1 MSGKLYWMEQHQSS
15 WRLDII
21 IMVLYQITLIYSA
34 QLIFVIFLDYMPP
47 TYCTEDDFCHKI
59 QKNCL
64 TDYDVHAQNLCPVNM
79 TENRRDCLMEHKKLY
94 FYSAQFEYQQACS
107 QFGGQ
112 FTISTITFIG
122 TLLGN
127 IVLGYLA
134 DKYGRRTIY
143 FLSILFGIPVLVLS
157 AAIKSVYWFYFFR
170 LLVGIAISGTLTVGY
185 TYAIE
190 MISPNRRLRIF
201 AFSNWPNARM
211 IQVGLAYLTQ
221 EWTRTTYTTA
231 SIVCLTLPV
240 LWYLPESPIWLEQ
253 KDKHEEASRA
263 RKRIERISGVSADH
277 HNNYEMVTFEKVT
290 PKRIY
295 KNPKLRTS
303 FLMILFMYFYVG
315 MAVYITDLNGADMTK
330 NLYWGQFLS
339 GLVLSIAQFIIGMT
353 EPYLTGMGRRVL
365 FLFSQLIAIIC
376 YVLIVICLYLDWKS
390 SFIYLTSYTVAYA
403 SQSICLEAA
412 YLSLVE
418 LMPTDVRATVGSIA
432 NICMKVGTI
441 LASFTIRLKFEYEP
455 SIFFINLV
463 FCVIG
468 MVLVFF
474 CLEV

>member
-1 MSGKLYWMEQHQSS
+1 MS
-15 WRLDII
+15 
-21 IMVLYQITLIYSA
+21 
-34 QLIFVIFLDYMPP
+34 
-47 TYCTEDDFCHKI
+47 DDFCHKI
-59 QKNCL
+59 QRNCL
-64 TDYDVHAQNLCPVNM
+64 TDYDAHAQNLCPVNM
-79 TENRRDCLMEHKKLY
+79 TENRRDCIMEHKKLY

-157 AAIKSVYWFYFFR
+157 AAIKSVYWFYFFH
-170 LLVGIAISGTLTVGY
+170 LLVESPFSGTLTVGY
-185 TYAIE
+185 TV
-190 MISPNRRLRIF
+190 P
-201 AFSNWPNARM
+201 
-211 IQVGLAYLTQ
+211 
-221 EWTRTTYTTA
+221 
-231 SIVCLTLPV
+231 
-240 LWYLPESPIWLEQ
+240 
-253 KDKHEEASRA
+253 
-263 RKRIERISGVSADH
+263 
-277 HNNYEMVTFEKVT
+277 
-290 PKRIY
+290 
-295 KNPKLRTS
+295 
-303 FLMILFMYFYVG
+303 
-315 MAVYITDLNGADMTK
+315 
-330 NLYWGQFLS
+330 
-339 GLVLSIAQFIIGMT
+339 
-353 EPYLTGMGRRVL
+353 
-365 FLFSQLIAIIC
+365 
-376 YVLIVICLYLDWKS
+376 
-390 SFIYLTSYTVAYA
+390 FIYLTSYTVAYA

-455 SIFFINLV
+455 SIFFINLM

-474 CLEV
+474 CLEESREADMKMVGQTAVGKIFSYDEEVSPPGNYNISPPKTTETQDSKTPQTPELPIVKTPSKPLVSAEQLKIIEKNNERNRPIVDKPPKRKRRRRKSQ